1 MKIGVIS
8 DTHNFFDPQIPELF
22 KDVEHI
28 IHAGDVGTMAIISE
42 LERIAPVTAITGNTD
57 SMLPLKDVEVF
68 ELGRHKFVL
77 QHIVQTDTPTVLL
90 SHRVQQAKP
99 DVIVFGHT
107 HKPFNRTIG
116 GIWYFNPGY
125 AGKARFGLERSVALL
140 HFERDKIRPEFLKLE
155 E

>member
-8 DTHNFFDPQIPELF
+8 DTHNYFDPQIPALF

-28 IHAGDVGTMAIISE
+28 IHAGDVGTTGIISD
-42 LERIAPVTAITGNTD
+42 LEKIAPVTAITGNTD
-57 SMLPLKDVEVF
+57 SMLPLKEVEVF
-68 ELGRHKFVL
+68 ELGRHKFLL
-77 QHIVQTDTPTVLL
+77 QHIVQPNTPAVLL
-90 SHRVQQAKP
+90 SHRVQTEKP

-107 HKPFNRTIG
+107 HKPFNQTIG

-140 HFERDKIRPEFLKLE
+140 HFKGDKIKPEFLKL
-155 E
+155 

>member
-22 KDVEHI
+22 KGVEHI
-28 IHAGDVGTMAIISE
+28 IHAGDVGSTAIISE
-42 LERIAPVTAITGNTD
+42 LEKIAAVTAIIGNTD
-57 SMLPLKDVEVF
+57 SMLPLKEIEVF
-68 ELGRHKFVL
+68 ELGRHKFLL
-77 QHIVQTDTPTVLL
+77 QHIVQPDTPAVLL
-90 SHRVQQAKP
+90 SDRVQREKP

-107 HKPFNRTIG
+107 HKPFNKTID

-140 HFERDKIRPEFLKLE
+140 HFHRDKIKPEFLKL
-155 E
+155 